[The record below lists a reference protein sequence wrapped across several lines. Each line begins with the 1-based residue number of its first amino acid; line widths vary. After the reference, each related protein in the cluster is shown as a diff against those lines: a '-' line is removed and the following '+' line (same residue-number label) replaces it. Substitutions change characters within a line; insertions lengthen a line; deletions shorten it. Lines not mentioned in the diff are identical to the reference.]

1 MAALLRRPM
10 IVSTHAPLVGRDV
23 DCAKGSL
30 PAGYFNPRAPCGARH
45 FFPNFAVGLAA
56 FQPTRPLR
64 GATSSTGQR
73 KSCSTYF
80 NPRAPCGAR
89 HARDPVSLARGKIST
104 HAPLAGRDGRN
115 KCNLIKLNIN
125 FNPRAPCGARLCKL
139 LPLPGVPLYFNPRA
153 PCGARPPVIRSVL
166 RVEKF
171 QPTRPLR
178 GATLKSAVR
187 SLPLIYF
194 NPRAP
199 CGARLAISQF
209 RERRQNFN
217 PRAPCGARHG
227 SPILMRPP
235 TSYFNPRA
243 PCGARLGGDLVSHDC
258 LTISTHAPLAG
269 RDS

>member
-1 MAALLRRPM
+1 MRGATDDEKTYTEYWC
-10 IVSTHAPLVGRDV
+10 ISTHAPLAGRDREIGPSGV
-23 DCAKGSL
+23 ES
-30 PAGYFNPRAPCGARH
+30 Y
-45 FFPNFAVGLAA
+45 
-56 FQPTRPLR
+56 
-64 GATSSTGQR
+64 
-73 KSCSTYF
+73 
-80 NPRAPCGAR
+80 
-89 HARDPVSLARGKIST
+89 IST